1 MTTAAGGTGASRPQT
16 TAARAVCWATCGR
29 SVGVNATPA
38 ALKSMTVG
46 DYARRI
52 TNCIACRNPLNLS
65 PPHLR
70 PTPAHPPAPQ
80 GGVQAERRQLH
91 FHRKLLFER
100 LRAMLLPAADYNVYR
115 GGSRLSSG
123 GDCARPPIGASPGEL
138 RLWMKLHGELD
149 RGKVAEETR
158 LHARNGGR
166 GARRSLE
173 ATSLLTVA
181 SDGVVKSGRRAG
193 QKAAPLV
200 EATNQQSTFSA
211 GKGKAACVDCVRLRQ
226 QGSERA
232 ATLKA
237 SENRVGGL
245 EAKLK
250 SMALE
255 LEAAQDEGERQSSV
269 VAELEAKMVAAAKA
283 EKERT
288 TAMAQRMAQL
298 MQTVAAQQEELRA
311 ERDGN
316 AAPSPPAGAASA
328 EAEVEPGEFGD
339 EEAAGESY
347 SEDEDQ

>member
-1 MTTAAGGTGASRPQT
+1 MQSSVAGSFTF
-16 TAARAVCWATCGR
+16 
-29 SVGVNATPA
+29 
-38 ALKSMTVG
+38 
-46 DYARRI
+46 
-52 TNCIACRNPLNLS
+52 
-65 PPHLR
+65 
-70 PTPAHPPAPQ
+70 
-80 GGVQAERRQLH
+80 E
-91 FHRKLLFER
+91 RKLLASNAC
-100 LRAMLLPAADYNVYR
+100 LAHDRAMLLPAADYNVYR

-123 GDCARPPIGASPGEL
+123 GDSARPPIGASPGEL

-200 EATNQQSTFSA
+200 EATNQQSNFSA

-255 LEAAQDEGERQSSV
+255 LEAAQDEGERHSSV

-288 TAMAQRMAQL
+288 TAMAQRMAEL

-311 ERDGN
+311 GRDGN

-328 EAEVEPGEFGD
+328 EAEAEPGEFGD
-339 EEAAGESY
+339 GEAVGESY